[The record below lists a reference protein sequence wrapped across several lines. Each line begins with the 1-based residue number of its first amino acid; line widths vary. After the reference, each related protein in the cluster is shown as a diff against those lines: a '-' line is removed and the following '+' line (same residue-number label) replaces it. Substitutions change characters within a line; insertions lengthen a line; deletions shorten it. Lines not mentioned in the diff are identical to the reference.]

1 MDTITLT
8 INDACRVSGLGRTK
22 LYSLIGDGRIKAR
35 KLDKRTLIVRSDL
48 EAYLNGLPTIG
59 GDTPNG
65 RA

>member
-1 MDTITLT
+1 MDIIALT
-8 INDACRVSGLGRTK
+8 INEACRVSGLGRTK
-22 LYSLIGDGRIKAR
+22 LYDLIKDGRIKAR